1 MAIMEDRKMPPNC
14 TNPESDPFYAAAEEG
29 KFMIRRCT
37 SCKKAHWY
45 PRAVCPFCF
54 GGTEWEQAS
63 GEGTI
68 YSFFCMPRGNF
79 TMAYVTLKEGP
90 TMMTNIVKA
99 DPDTLKIGQKV
110 KLQWVQSEGANKV
123 PCFTPA

>member
-54 GGTEWEQAS
+54 GETEWEQAS

-68 YSFFCMPRGNF
+68 YSFSTMLRSNF

-99 DPDTLKIGQKV
+99 DPEKLKIGGMVTLTWGQTD
-110 KLQWVQSEGANKV
+110 ANTG
-123 PCFTPA
+123 PCFEPA

>member
-14 TNPESDPFYAAAEEG
+14 SNPESDPFYAAADEG

-54 GGTEWEQAS
+54 GSTEWEQAS

-68 YSFFCMPRGNF
+68 YSFSTMLRSNF

-99 DPDTLKIGQKV
+99 DPEKLKIGGKV
-110 KLQWVQSEGANKV
+110 KLVFVQTDANKV
-123 PCFTPA
+123 PCFEPA

>member
-1 MAIMEDRKMPPNC
+1 
-14 TNPESDPFYAAAEEG
+14 
-29 KFMIRRCT
+29 MIRRCT

-54 GGTEWEQAS
+54 GKTEWEEAS

-68 YSFFCMPRGNF
+68 YSFSTMLRSNF

-99 DPDTLKIGQKV
+99 DPDQLKIGGKV
-110 KLQWVQSEGANKV
+110 KVVFVQTDANKV
-123 PCFTPA
+123 PCFEPA

>member
-14 TNPESDPFYAAAEEG
+14 SNPESDAFYAAAEEG

-37 SCKKAHWY
+37 ACKKAHWY

-54 GGTEWEQAS
+54 GSTEWEQAS

-68 YSFFCMPRGNF
+68 YSFSTMLRSNF
-79 TMAYVTLKEGP
+79 TMA
-90 TMMTNIVKA
+90 
-99 DPDTLKIGQKV
+99 
-110 KLQWVQSEGANKV
+110 
-123 PCFTPA
+123 

>member
-14 TNPESDPFYAAAEEG
+14 SNPESDPFYAAADQG

-54 GGTEWEQAS
+54 GSTEWEQAS

-68 YSFFCMPRGNF
+68 YSFSTMLRSNF

-99 DPDTLKIGQKV
+99 DPEQLKIGQKV
-110 KLQWVQSEGANKV
+110 TLEWVQTDANKV
-123 PCFTPA
+123 PCFKPA

>member
-1 MAIMEDRKMPPNC
+1 MANMEDRKIPANC
-14 TNPESDPFYAAAEEG
+14 SNPESDPFYAASAEG

-37 SCKKAHWY
+37 ACKKAHWY

-54 GGTEWEQAS
+54 GGTEWEEAS
-63 GEGTI
+63 GEGVV
-68 YSFFCMPRGNF
+68 YSHSTMLRSNF

-90 TMMTNIVKA
+90 TMMTNIVQH
-99 DPDTLKIGQKV
+99 DPSKLKIGQKV
-110 KLQWVQSEGANKV
+110 KLVFVQTEGGGKV